1 MPAANK
7 PIRAKL
13 GESSSFIYDPDQ
25 KRWVNKK
32 AGADITPPKTSTPP
46 PPRAVSNSGTPPPGA
61 GPGTPPIGGM
71 PPPFGAPPPTGI
83 PRSVSNLNRM
93 ASSDNLAPPGP
104 ALGGLTLMS
113 RSFSNLSNASDS
125 GSGPPSNVPSRPATS
140 LSNASSIDDLIGA
153 AGPRKAGAKKARKS
167 GRYIDV
173 MAK

>member
-32 AGADITPPKTSTPP
+32 GGADITPPKTSTPP
-46 PPRAVSNSGTPPPGA
+46 PPRALGTPPPGA
-61 GPGTPPIGGM
+61 GPNSTPPMGM
-71 PPPFGAPPPTGI
+71 PFGAPPPMGI
-83 PRSVSNLNRM
+83 PRSVSSLNRM

-104 ALGGLTLMS
+104 ALGGGLTLMS
-113 RSFSNLSNASDS
+113 RSFSNLSSASDL

-140 LSNASSIDDLIGA
+140 LSNASSIDDLIGS